1 MAHDIHPDRACGRT
15 GGWRPRRSRPRAQM
29 CFQNTEFVLGYFYRT
44 DLRDWLCR
52 WKEAGTEGP
61 WDGLRTTRQAS
72 WSGRRFFYFFR
83 SNPLISL
90 ESKKG
95 IQGNASFFPFFSLH
109 FLARDSP
116 AGCISGS
123 RPRAARPAS
132 PHDRVVAALSVQ
144 PTSEKCGSAPEA
156 ASPADGTIAPMI
168 ECEAGAGAPANRRGR
183 SNVSPKL

>member
-29 CFQNTEFVLGYFYRT
+29 CFQNTEFMLGYFYRT
-44 DLRDWLCR
+44 DQRDWLCR
-52 WKEAGTEGP
+52 WKEAGTEGA

-123 RPRAARPAS
+123 RPGRRARPA
-132 PHDRVVAALSVQ
+132 L
-144 PTSEKCGSAPEA
+144 
-156 ASPADGTIAPMI
+156 TIASWRH
-168 ECEAGAGAPANRRGR
+168 CRSSRR
-183 SNVSPKL
+183 PKNAVRRRRPHRRRTGQSRP